1 MNSFN
6 SHRTLILNSTFQ
18 PLSVASAKR
27 SVSLLLTNKINNV
40 TIYLG
45 NSLFNS
51 KHIPY
56 KVIYLLSLKPIN
68 IKNKH
73 KNLAMNKLKLN
84 YDDLMIIDTKSFAPD
99 VYEYK

>member
-1 MNSFN
+1 MFSCNFNYNFLPNSLN
-6 SHRTLILNSTFQ
+6 ELLISKTLKKNI
-18 PLSVASAKR
+18 
-27 SVSLLLTNKINNV
+27 LLTNKINNV

-56 KVIYLLSLKPIN
+56 KVTYLLSLKPIN

-73 KNLAMNKLKLN
+73 KNLVMNKLKLN